1 MNEFDEVFEELKS
14 FECEM
19 ITVPWGGGFSGEMN
33 AFYGKKHTEET
44 KQRWSEIRK
53 GTNLGNKNLGDMS
66 GENNPCF
73 GKFRFD
79 HPAYGHK
86 KSDEFKESMS
96 KRMSGENNPMF
107 NRPREL
113 HHKTKFTLEELAE
126 VKNKFL
132 GGMTRKEIYNYYNGK
147 YSLSTIKKVVR

>member
-1 MNEFDEVFEELKS
+1 MSEIDEVFEELKT

-19 ITVPWGGGFSGEMN
+19 FPEHWVRDCTGVFNP
-33 AFYGKKHTEET
+33 FYGKKHTEET
-44 KQRWSEIRK
+44 KQLLSKKLK
-53 GTNLGNKNLGDMS
+53 GNNLGNKHADAA
-66 GENNPCF
+66 GEKNPCF
-73 GKFRFD
+73 GKFGAD

-132 GGMTRKEIYNYYNGK
+132 AGMTRKEIYNYYNGK